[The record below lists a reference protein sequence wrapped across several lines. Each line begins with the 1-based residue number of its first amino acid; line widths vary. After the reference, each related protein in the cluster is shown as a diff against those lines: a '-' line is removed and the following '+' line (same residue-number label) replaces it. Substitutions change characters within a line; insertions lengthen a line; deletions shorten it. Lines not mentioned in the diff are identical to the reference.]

1 MYGPCIPGFACG
13 CMSIGGTIVNMD
25 EAERVRL
32 EKLAILD
39 ACSHPVKEATTIE
52 RQRLQERAGFAREV
66 MNVIREKAF
75 ETPSGNAILLSDVER
90 IIRMKI

>member
-1 MYGPCIPGFACG
+1 MYGPCIPGVICG
-13 CMSIGGTIVNMD
+13 SRSMANLIVDMT
-25 EAERVRL
+25 EEEKTRL
-32 EKLAILD
+32 VKGIIQD

-66 MNVIREKAF
+66 MNAIREEAF
-75 ETPSGNAILLSDVER
+75 ETPSGDAILLSDAER